1 MSRYTLLASNTAGGN
16 NSQDLHLE
24 PRDSQER
31 DPEDLRE
38 PYKAPA
44 LTDSQ
49 RQLIGLLVFEA
60 TSLGY
65 RPSLL
70 ATTNILLDT
79 PDLYHD
85 LSMPLLEMANRTKLI
100 TRRCGTRALAP
111 HLLSFLDPGQLL
123 TVQCPPP
130 SSPSST
136 PGEDTDQV
144 NSDGQRQRGA
154 CIAKDLIAQQ
164 QDHRLSPSS
173 LLTAQPPPP
182 AFPPRYLLALLV
194 TNNAARILP
203 DLLTRILEVMAIL
216 GPENCHLSIVESGTT
231 DNSRDLLEFAA
242 KFLTEHNAR
251 LDASHSNTKH
261 QRQDPAIAPEQ
272 LVEDAMRKIEFT
284 LVTLGA
290 HDRSADEDSNA
301 YWSRLRKRVLE
312 PLTSSPANP
321 VALPGT
327 PSWPQFNSVV
337 FVQEALTCADDI
349 LEMIYQ
355 SHLQD
360 ADMTCGMTWMMSPRK
375 EPPVFTLK
383 TGQSPRDILGAPLTV
398 PLKSMSADKDTM
410 DMFEMRHPFQ
420 ASCCDW
426 RQGAVVRAEILMQQA
441 PKEEASEALKCE
453 DHVDVDLAFC
463 DQLSLWHK
471 AQASAQLS
479 SPPSPSSPS
488 ALQTDADLGHTTENQ
503 TNNASDSEGEEGIP
517 RVVIIPQAVW
527 VPGEQEYEMLETLD
541 AEGLWSK
548 TDQEHRDEIET
559 RLIRASHQHTY
570 GYRKSAAHYEYAAR
584 PSAESV
590 DEEGDPKGDDVDGGE
605 QQQQQEQQSED
616 TSPPLTQIAGSR
628 LLRSKVAFGAQDIEQ
643 GNAVKAKK
651 EQIMTWRAR
660 LSGRVIAGI
669 D

>member
-1 MSRYTLLASNTAGGN
+1 MSRYTLLASNAAGSN

-49 RQLIGLLVFEA
+49 RQLIGLLVFIWMFFLYVTLRFMEA

-85 LSMPLLEMANRTKLI
+85 LTMPLLEMANRTKLI

-312 PLTSSPANP
+312 PLTSSPANL

-441 PKEEASEALKCE
+441 PKEEASEASKCE

-463 DQLSLWHK
+463 
-471 AQASAQLS
+471 
-479 SPPSPSSPS
+479 
-488 ALQTDADLGHTTENQ
+488 
-503 TNNASDSEGEEGIP
+503 
-517 RVVIIPQAVW
+517 
-527 VPGEQEYEMLETLD
+527 EQEYEMLETLD

-590 DEEGDPKGDDVDGGE
+590 DEEGDPKGDDIDGGE

-651 EQIMTWRAR
+651 EQIMTWRASS
-660 LSGRVIAGI
+660 LCPNK
-669 D
+669 